1 VTVKTFIFL
10 DKKYISKIRCSF
22 ELSIQQR
29 IQQKKMYHCF
39 HKNIKQQ
46 KLFSAVIIIKTFIRA
61 A

>member
-29 IQQKKMYHCF
+29 IQQKKNVSLF
-39 HKNIKQQ
+39 PQ
-46 KLFSAVIIIKTFIRA
+46 KY
-61 A
+61 